1 MKQLQL
7 KIPQRDWDH
16 LKQRLTTMIPERAM
30 VILIAMLAA
39 PLRLVLQLPTRE
51 WQRLKHAMSMMIP
64 TPAMAAMI
72 TMIAMPQS
80 YSQSVYEIIEGQ
92 LLKCGDIITSAT
104 DNQATEEIMT
114 ALLTFQSFLHPFS
127 PSLQAACASG
137 VASLRQCLAKEWMKV
152 LHCLRPWGCQECVF
166 MRMHRNIRDVIV
178 TLTLQTMQYPHDRDE
193 FLLRIREMMDVVG
206 IKLDN
211 DLRAKFLLAY
221 HKVPRDHR
229 RAAFHIT
236 VVQQPALHNSWR

>member
-92 LLKCGDIITSAT
+92 LLKCGDIITSAA

-178 TLTLQTMQYPHDRDE
+178 TLTIQTMQYPHDSRDE

-229 RAAFHIT
+229 RAAFHHRRAT
-236 VVQQPALHNSWR
+236 ASTP